1 LIPLSSRLRL
11 IACVGTLAAILLTGV
26 VAHDAG
32 ASADAQDAKQAKAE
46 VLEVCRARVGM
57 DDDIGGVRGASF
69 FNRIAELLEPGRV
82 ALVDVAGS
90 GAPEAEC
97 ALDYLLELGDD
108 RAVPPARKILNR
120 RRVAPGLKVSAIVAV
135 GEFKDVA
142 SVDQIIEA
150 FKRHE
155 AWKTDDDE
163 QIFKAAARALARLPD
178 ARGRSVLNAA
188 LADTRYPKF
197 QHHTLIE
204 AAGELGNDEAIP
216 VLQKLLADAA
226 SAGDVGLRGFV
237 AVSLAG
243 IGPRGREL
251 AIRDL
256 EGITNYTVRRST
268 ARSMV
273 DKWHRQYQQMTDAAE
288 RAEIERSIRAVE
300 PF

>member
-1 LIPLSSRLRL
+1 MRIGHT
-11 IACVGTLAAILLTGV
+11 AVAILLIGV

-32 ASADAQDAKQAKAE
+32 ARANAKDPKQAKAE
-46 VLEVCRARVGM
+46 VIRVCRERVAIE
-57 DDDIGGVRGASF
+57 DDIGGSREARLF
-69 FNRIAELLEPGRV
+69 IRIAELLEPGLV
-82 ALVDVAGS
+82 ALADVAGS

-97 ALDYLLELGDD
+97 ALNYLVELDD
-108 RAVPPARKILNR
+108 ERAVPAARKILNR
-120 RRVAPGLKVSAIVAV
+120 RRVATALKVRAIIAA
-135 GEFKDVA
+135 GTFRDVA
-142 SVDQIIEA
+142 SVDKIIEA

-163 QIFKAAARALARLPD
+163 QIFKAAARALGRLPD

-197 QHHTLIE
+197 QHHALIE
-204 AAGELGNDEAIP
+204 AAGEMGNDEAIP
-216 VLQKLLADAA
+216 LLQKFLADAA
-226 SAGDVGLRGFV
+226 SDGKEDLRGFV

-256 EGITNYTVRRST
+256 EGLTDVTIWQRT

-273 DKWHRQYQQMTDAAE
+273 EKWHRQHREMTDAAE
-288 RAEIERSIRAVE
+288 RAEIARSIRAVE
-300 PF
+300 SPSADPR